1 MHPALLT
8 ANLFELLAAI
18 LGTIYYFKYRNTPS
32 QPIVF
37 YLWYVVLNE
46 LAAYFLLKNG
56 IIRYQLTNLYS
67 LVTAIFFLLL
77 VYRIL
82 EIKNLKKLVLGLII
96 LISVSAGVELM
107 TTGISNAWKFTK
119 TFTAFIG
126 IGGFIIY
133 LIHLFQLK
141 TQKMLFKD
149 LSTYIL
155 LGFLVFFIGTPV
167 VNLARILYSHNLEL
181 VIRLNYILIGV
192 VILMYSIFSFG
203 FIYSVKQK

>member
-1 MHPALLT
+1 M
-8 ANLFELLAAI
+8 
-18 LGTIYYFKYRNTPS
+18 
-32 QPIVF
+32 F